1 METQRTSQADA
12 RTIEGQVL
20 DRGETALAQRGDVA
34 VAMPRDPDAEVTY
47 LEKRAH
53 AFDRLLAIAISATG
67 SHHWFDQQGKP
78 YLGAAGS
85 EFVGRKLGVKWAGVQ
100 YEQSRF
106 HDDKGEY
113 YEWSVTATFSLP
125 GGLDSI
131 ESIGTCSSRD
141 NFLGTETRAGRELAD
156 VDIGNI
162 RKAAYSN
169 MIVNGVTRLLGI
181 RGLTWEQ
188 LSKFGINAEGATKV
202 EYKNGSKG
210 GGAPTGGGD
219 GGLTFKFGRCKGKN
233 VLEVGEGDLTYYLAL
248 LEKDLADPE
257 KAKFQKNTTAQIAA
271 IKHEQARRVN
281 EKAGAGAKPAAGPT
295 MWSRI
300 TTLAADYEF
309 PRGEKDADLIAL
321 VKKATND
328 KPGKDL
334 NEEDFAKVE
343 AALSEAVQRSK
354 SDDIPY

>member
-1 METQRTSQADA
+1 
-12 RTIEGQVL
+12 
-20 DRGETALAQRGDVA
+20 
-34 VAMPRDPDAEVTY
+34 
-47 LEKRAH
+47 
-53 AFDRLLAIAISATG
+53 
-67 SHHWFDQQGKP
+67 
-78 YLGAAGS
+78 
-85 EFVGRKLGVKWAGVQ
+85 VGRQLGVKWAGVQ
-100 YEQSRF
+100 YTQSKF
-106 HDDKGEY
+106 EDDKGEY

-141 NFLGTETRAGRELAD
+141 NFLGTETRAGRALAE

-188 LSKFGINAEGATKV
+188 LAKFGISAEGATKV
-202 EYKNGSKG
+202 EYKNGAKG
-210 GGAPTGGGD
+210 GGSPTGGGD

-233 VLEVGEGDLTYYLAL
+233 VLEVSGDDLTYYLGL

-257 KAKFQKNTTAQIAA
+257 KAKYQKNTQNQIAA

-281 EKAGAGAKPAAGPT
+281 EKAGAGGKPAAGPS

-300 TTLAADYEF
+300 CALAADYEF
-309 PRGEKDADLIAL
+309 ARGEKDAALIAL
-321 VKKATND
+321 VQKATDN

-334 NEEDFAKVE
+334 NEDDFAKVE
-343 AALSEAVQRSK
+343 NAMAEALKGDPAGDV
-354 SDDIPY
+354 PY